1 MKKPTKQ
8 EVIAASKAFSK
19 LGNHARWKR
28 LSKEERKIAT
38 KKASDARRLPRYS
51 VTLNVSTLA
60 SCWEWTVFPLGG
72 DARHAYGCADTYA
85 LASRA
90 AVREI
95 RKIEKVKK
103 LAP

>member
-8 EVIAASKAFSK
+8 EALSASKAFSR

-51 VTLNVSTLA
+51 VILNVSTLA

-72 DARHAYGCADTYA
+72 DGHAYGYADTYA

-90 AVREI
+90 AIREI
-95 RKIEKVKK
+95 RKIEKAKK
-103 LAP
+103 IAT